1 MTASDVPM
9 DALPTE
15 APASPEA
22 PTTDGA
28 GPAEPTVTQDRP
40 ISRRKKILALLLLFL
55 FLLLLLLAVWY
66 LLFRKPIGELIPP
79 VVAQP
84 VPTYQYSLYN
94 FTKPQ
99 DVAVSLDGSR
109 IYITQTEGTEDT
121 IVADRQGVKVG
132 TLALPAGTS
141 GHPYYVAVN
150 PKTGEV
156 YASDR
161 RDGAVFVFA
170 ADGTYQKEFD
180 PGATIKSWQPLG
192 IGFDATGNLFVGDV
206 AGTTASVH
214 EFGPDGALLR
224 DYGVTAG
231 LSTPSGIAEDA
242 AGNVYVT
249 DTNNGRLLVFAP
261 SGEQIGIITRGVAEG
276 DLGLPV
282 GVEVDDKGRILVVDS
297 SASAVQIY
305 SPIAP
310 GARTPQFVATFG
322 LQGNADGQFM
332 YPNGIGLDNRGR
344 IYVADWNNDR
354 LQVWSY

>member
-22 PTTDGA
+22 PLADGTTPLEP
-28 GPAEPTVTQDRP
+28 PAEERP
-40 ISRRKKILALLLLFL
+40 LSRRKKILALLLLFL
-55 FLLLLLLAVWY
+55 FLVLLLLAVWY
-66 LLFRKPIGELIPP
+66 LLFRKPIGEIIPP

-84 VPTYQYSLYN
+84 VPAYQYSLYN

-109 IYITQTEGTEDT
+109 IYVTQTDGTEET
-121 IVADRQGVKVG
+121 LVVDRQGTKIG
-132 TLALPAGTS
+132 ALTPPAGAS
-141 GHPYYVAVN
+141 GQAYYLAVN
-150 PKTGEV
+150 PKSGEV
-156 YASDR
+156 WTSDR
-161 RDGAVFVFA
+161 RDGAVYVYSA
-170 ADGTYQKEFD
+170 EGTFEKTFD

-192 IGFDATGNLFVGDV
+192 IGFDPAGDVFVGDV
-206 AGTTASVH
+206 AGTVPTVH
-214 EFGPDGALLR
+214 EFGPDGSWIR
-224 DYGVTAG
+224 DFGATAG

-242 AGNVYVT
+242 AGNVYVA
-249 DTNNGRLLVFAP
+249 DTNNGRLVVFSP
-261 SGEQIGIITRGVAEG
+261 TGDQIGLVGRGVAAG

-282 GVEVDDKGRILVVDS
+282 GVGVDDKGRILVVDS

-305 SPIAP
+305 QPIQP
-310 GARTPQFVATFG
+310 GARGPEFVSAFG